1 MAVRKP
7 LVILDD
13 NNVSELPAGDIL
25 TGGGSVTSVA
35 MTVPTGLS
43 ISGSPITTNG
53 TLALSFASGYS
64 IPTTTKQGQW
74 DSAYSWGNHASAG
87 YALASSL
94 PGYVPTSRTVNN
106 KALSSNIT
114 LTAADVGAAA
124 TSHTHPLSD
133 LTQSSA
139 TTGQVPRWDG
149 SAWVA
154 ATIASGITWQTVSAN
169 TTMTTGNAYNVSGAR
184 NMTVGTAVVG
194 NNYIVHAVDAT
205 VRVIAGAGRE
215 IRYANASVVSGA
227 TDALTLAKGETVW
240 LVCNATNKLEI
251 V

>member
-7 LVILDD
+7 LVILND
-13 NNVSELPAGDIL
+13 NNVSELPAGD
-25 TGGGSVTSVA
+25 T
-35 MTVPTGLS
+35 
-43 ISGSPITTNG
+43 
-53 TLALSFASGYS
+53 
-64 IPTTTKQGQW
+64 
-74 DSAYSWGNHASAG
+74 
-87 YALASSL
+87 L
-94 PGYVPTSRTVNN
+94 PG
-106 KALSSNIT
+106 
-114 LTAADVGAAA
+114 VG
-124 TSHTHPLSD
+124 
-133 LTQSSA
+133 
-139 TTGQVPRWDG
+139 DG
-149 SAWVA
+149 VLDWL
-154 ATIASGITWQTVSAN
+154 TVSVN
-169 TTMTTGNAYNVSGAR
+169 TTMNTNTAYNVSGAR